1 MDFTPLKETMTP
13 GNLALYFYIDTRMEE
28 GTVRV
33 KCLSQQKMVMKTGK
47 VFVVILG
54 ADPSQNQAK
63 YKKWLWQNKFL
74 FCGHFNLRR
83 KRKQIAV

>member
-1 MDFTPLKETMTP
+1 MDFTPFKETMTP

-54 ADPSQNQAK
+54 ADPSQNQ
-63 YKKWLWQNKFL
+63 QNTRSGYGNTNSCFAA
-74 FCGHFNLRR
+74 
-83 KRKQIAV
+83 ISI